1 LSKIGKRVRIPLWAN
16 AASEMNPFAKSD
28 ASQLP
33 YFPITLG
40 SNVINRW
47 IASVFTNFI
56 LSLSHT
62 GLHTASSRE
71 IFFSSARK
79 WGHVSE
85 QKLDLGDDSSSENR
99 GPN

>member
-1 LSKIGKRVRIPLWAN
+1 
-16 AASEMNPFAKSD
+16 MNRSAKSD

-47 IASVFTNFI
+47 IASVFTDFI

-62 GLHTASSRE
+62 GLHTVSSRG
-71 IFFSSARK
+71 IFFSSARNR
-79 WGHVSE
+79 GHVLE
-85 QKLDLGDDSSSENR
+85 QKLDLGYESSSENR